1 MDYRCL
7 QCHAKNFGRLIR
19 KSNIPA
25 EDKRARM
32 QWFYRYLSSVDES
45 TIAPKVSTE
54 IFRYFREQQLDGNPY
69 VKEKEQ
75 FNKALLSK
83 YAGLKSDIEASP
95 DPFDR
100 AMRYALAGNIIDFG
114 PHTTIPLDETFT
126 KVLETALAIDHSA
139 MFREDLA
146 KAKRIL
152 WLGDN
157 AGEIVMDKLF
167 IESLGIE
174 NVTFAV
180 RGVPVINDATT
191 EDAEFIGLH
200 HVARVISNGNDAPST
215 LLDEC
220 SDEFRKAFFE
230 ADVIISKGQ
239 GNYEG
244 LMEHQTKRIYF
255 MLMAKCFVIAEKLD
269 VAKGSFIVMCN
280 QNQNV
285 ENSHS

>member
-7 QCHAKNFGRLIR
+7 QCHAKNFARLIR

-45 TIAPKVSTE
+45 TIAPKVSAE
-54 IFRYFREQQLDGNPY
+54 IYRYFREHQLNGNPY
-69 VKEKEQ
+69 AKEKEQ
-75 FNKALLSK
+75 FNKALLFN
-83 YAGLKSDIEASP
+83 YAGLKSGVETSP

-114 PHTTIPLDETFT
+114 AHATIPLEETFT
-126 KVLETALAIDHSA
+126 KVLETDLAIDHSA

-146 KAKRIL
+146 KAKSIL

-167 IESLGIE
+167 IASLGVE

-180 RGVPVINDATT
+180 RGAPVVNDATV
-191 EDAEFIGLH
+191 EDAEFIGLNE
-200 HVARVISNGNDAPST
+200 VARVLSNGNDAPST

-220 SDEFRKAFFE
+220 SDEFREAFFE

-244 LMEHQTKRIYF
+244 LMDHQTKRIYF
-255 MLMAKCFVIAEKLD
+255 MLMAKCFVIAEKLE
-269 VAKGSFIVMCN
+269 VEKGSFIVMCN
-280 QNQNV
+280 QNQDAKD
-285 ENSHS
+285 SHR